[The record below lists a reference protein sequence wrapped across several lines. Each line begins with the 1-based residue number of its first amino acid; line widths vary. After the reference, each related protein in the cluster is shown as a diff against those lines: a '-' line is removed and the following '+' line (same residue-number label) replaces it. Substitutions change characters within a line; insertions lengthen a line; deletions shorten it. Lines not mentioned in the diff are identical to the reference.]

1 MLYTDHPQNNKPSP
15 DEYAAFAD
23 FHAVTIP
30 TTPISSYPRTAL
42 RIEVGRDEQHHKSAY
57 FCVSTL
63 QTQQTRSEQN
73 NLEVMSLE
81 YLLSLFTIKCI
92 QLSV

>member
-1 MLYTDHPQNNKPSP
+1 MSMQHLLISMLLLFP
-15 DEYAAFAD
+15 
-23 FHAVTIP
+23 
-30 TTPISSYPRTAL
+30 PRRFQATHVTAL